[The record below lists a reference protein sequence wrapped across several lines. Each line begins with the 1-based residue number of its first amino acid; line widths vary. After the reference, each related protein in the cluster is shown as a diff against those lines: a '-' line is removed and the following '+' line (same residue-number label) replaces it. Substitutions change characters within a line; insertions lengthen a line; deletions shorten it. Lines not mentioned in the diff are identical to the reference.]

1 MPSPFPGMNP
11 YFEDPELWPGVHH
24 WLIIEIANAL
34 NRQLSDKYVVAVN
47 VQMYETSLFSST
59 LIGIHDDLAIANYQ
73 TLNKRTDV
81 AVPITVNVPSS
92 QTIKQGYL
100 EVKRVGTGEVIT
112 AIELLTYVNKQTG
125 KGREQYED
133 KRQTILD
140 SSTHLVEI
148 DLLRKGRRMKIVP
161 YGIKSDYRI
170 LVSPKKRRP
179 QADLYVFNLREAI
192 PGFPLPLRPEDSEP
206 VLDLKTVID
215 EIYDRGYYEDILDY
229 SKDPVPSLSKTD
241 AVWAEQLL
249 RDRGLR

>member
-24 WLIIEIANAL
+24 WLIIEIAKAL
-34 NRQLSDKYVVAVN
+34 NRQLSDRYVAAVE
-47 VQMYETSLFSST
+47 VQMYETSLFSSR

-73 TLNKRTDV
+73 RSNKGTDV
-81 AVPITVNVPSS
+81 AVPITVNVPISE
-92 QTIKQGYL
+92 TIKQGYL
-100 EVKRVGTGEVIT
+100 EVKKVGTGEVIT
-112 AIELLTYVNKQTG
+112 AIEILTYVNKQTG
-125 KGREQYED
+125 KGREQYEE

-161 YGIKSDYRI
+161 DGIKSDYRI

-179 QADLYVFNLREAI
+179 QADLYAFNLREAI
-192 PGFPLPLRPEDSEP
+192 PGFPLPLRPEDREP

-215 EIYDRGYYEDILDY
+215 EIYDRGYYDDILNY
-229 SKDPVPSLSKTD
+229 SQYPVPSLSETD